1 VDVELGELS
10 PEAAMAS
17 EPALPQEPIRFG
29 DDFELNVRLYELRR
43 SGRVVKLERIPME
56 LLLLLVEQKGELV
69 TREQIVERIWGKD
82 VFLDTDNSINGAIRK
97 IRQVLR
103 DDPEQP
109 RFVQTVTGKGY
120 RFLALVSAN
129 GAEKHTVSSAPRI
142 SAENS
147 SQTAEARVDAT
158 PTKRRAILLLAL
170 GSCCAIGLGA
180 WLAWQHSYA
189 KSGVPQIR
197 SIAVLPMENLS
208 GDAAQEYFADGM
220 TDELITDLAKIGALR
235 VISRTS
241 VMRYKKTKKGL
252 PEIARELNVD
262 GIVEGSVT
270 RSGQRVRITA
280 QLLHAPTDRHLWAE
294 TYDRDLGDVLKL
306 QSDVALAIA
315 QQVRAQLTPQQQ
327 ARLHSAR
334 PVNPQA
340 YEAYLRG
347 RYYLTTQFTMAGPL
361 NTAKSYF
368 EESIRKDPG
377 LALAYW
383 GLADSYIFL
392 TFSGQLSPE
401 GTYRPANEALRK
413 ALELDENAGE
423 IHDALGVLRWQYE
436 WDLDG
441 AEREFNRA
449 IALAPSYSCAHE
461 DRSIFLSFAGRRAE
475 ALAEIA
481 KSNELDLGPSAVIA
495 ESESYYQLRDYAG
508 LLEASRK
515 GVVSYPNE
523 WVEHN
528 YLGIGYEGT
537 GKLLEAISEYQKAV
551 ELSDGS
557 LNATAALAHA
567 FAVIGRRAEAE
578 KILRD
583 VKQKSK
589 SGYVSP
595 YMIATIYAGLGEK
608 DRALELLEQAY
619 QERSLDLASHLKA
632 DLRFDNLRSE
642 PRFQALV
649 RRVGFPQ

>member
-1 VDVELGELS
+1 
-10 PEAAMAS
+10 
-17 EPALPQEPIRFG
+17 
-29 DDFELNVRLYELRR
+29 
-43 SGRVVKLERIPME
+43 
-56 LLLLLVEQKGELV
+56 
-69 TREQIVERIWGKD
+69 
-82 VFLDTDNSINGAIRK
+82 
-97 IRQVLR
+97 
-103 DDPEQP
+103 
-109 RFVQTVTGKGY
+109 
-120 RFLALVSAN
+120 
-129 GAEKHTVSSAPRI
+129 
-142 SAENS
+142 
-147 SQTAEARVDAT
+147 
-158 PTKRRAILLLAL
+158 
-170 GSCCAIGLGA
+170 
-180 WLAWQHSYA
+180 
-189 KSGVPQIR
+189 
-197 SIAVLPMENLS
+197 
-208 GDAAQEYFADGM
+208 
-220 TDELITDLAKIGALR
+220 LITDLAKIGALR

-241 VMRYKKTKKGL
+241 VMRYKGTKKGL

-280 QLLHAPTDRHLWAE
+280 QLLHAPTDQHLWAE
-294 TYDRDLGDVLKL
+294 TYDRDLGDVLRL

-334 PVNPQA
+334 PVNP
-340 YEAYLRG
+340 EAYGPYLKG

-377 LALAYW
+377 FALAYW

-392 TFSGQLSPE
+392 AFSGQLSPE
-401 GTYRPANEALRK
+401 GTYRPAKEALRK
-413 ALELDENAGE
+413 AVELDENAGE

-436 WDLDG
+436 WDLG
-441 AEREFNRA
+441 AAEREFNQA

-495 ESESYYQLRDYAG
+495 ESEAYYQLRDYQG
-508 LLEASRK
+508 LLEVSRK

-523 WVEHN
+523 WVEHY

-537 GKLLEAISEYQKAV
+537 GKLLEALSEYLKAV
-551 ELSDGS
+551 ELSDGN
-557 LNATAALAHA
+557 LGATAAVAHA

-578 KILRD
+578 KILREI
-583 VKQKSK
+583 KLKSK
-589 SGYVSP
+589 SAYVSP

-608 DRALELLEQAY
+608 DRAFELLEEAY
-619 QERSLDLASHLKA
+619 QERSLDIASHLKA
-632 DLRFDNLRSE
+632 DLRFDNLRSD